1 MADNIE
7 KSGLFFKDRGAY
19 IRRIDRKKQ
28 QRINT
33 PYYIGIVLN
42 RFALI
47 SLLV

>member
-7 KSGLFFKDRGAY
+7 KSCLFKDRDAY
-19 IRRIDRKKQ
+19 IRRIGGKKQ